1 MLESASFRLSLIVVE
16 WSGQLSGIFIG
27 NNSCDVTIGVIVPS
41 GKRLQFF
48 FLYIFRQFQSRFDI
62 HSCGQASHASEGY
75 KIKAVFIFSLFR
87 AAFGINT

>member
-48 FLYIFRQFQSRFDI
+48 FCTFFASFNPGLTYIAVVRQVMHRRDI
-62 HSCGQASHASEGY
+62 KLKLCSFLVCLELLL
-75 KIKAVFIFSLFR
+75 V
-87 AAFGINT
+87 